1 MLMKNILITGASS
14 GLGLF
19 LSRFFD
25 DVNCNLVTLG
35 KDKKKIKKLKYY
47 LKEKNKE
54 NCFSYDVIIEKNL
67 KKFLTK
73 IKKMKFDAVI
83 HCMGGGFGKSQPM
96 ISQKD
101 LNFLFNVNVSIS
113 AEINKEIIDKKL
125 FNKNLKLIHV
135 SSIAAIESTASVG
148 YSMTKASL
156 ISYVKNLSKHLIKKN
171 IFVHCVL
178 PGAFE
183 CENNAFARLKLKNRK
198 IYNKF
203 IKDKLPRKEISKP
216 EDLLGLFK
224 LLISE
229 EGNVLTGSSITAD
242 YSESNSFRI

>member
-1 MLMKNILITGASS
+1 MKNILITGASS

-19 LSRFFD
+19 LSRFFND
-25 DVNCNLVTLG
+25 INYNLVTLG
-35 KDKKKIKKLKYY
+35 KDKTKIKKLKSY
-47 LKEKNKE
+47 LKEKNKKY
-54 NCFSYDVIIEKNL
+54 CFSYDVIIKKNL
-67 KKFLTK
+67 KKFLAK
-73 IKKMKFDAVI
+73 IKKIKFDVVI
-83 HCMGGGFGKSQPM
+83 HCMGGGFGKKRPM

-113 AEINKEIIDKKL
+113 AEINKEIVDKSL

-135 SSIAAIESTASVG
+135 SSVAAIESTASVG

-156 ISYVKNLSKHLIKKN
+156 ISYVKTLSKHLIKRN

-183 CENNAFARLKLKNRK
+183 YENNAFMRLKLKNRK

-203 IKDKLPRKEISKP
+203 IKNKLPRKKISKP

-229 EGNVLTGSSITAD
+229 EGNILTGSSITAD